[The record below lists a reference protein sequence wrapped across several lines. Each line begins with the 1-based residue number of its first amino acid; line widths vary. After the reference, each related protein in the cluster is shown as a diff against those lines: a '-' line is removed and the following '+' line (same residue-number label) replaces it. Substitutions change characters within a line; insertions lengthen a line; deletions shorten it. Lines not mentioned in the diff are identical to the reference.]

1 MKPWNLARS
10 MDATVVHSLAAVA
23 AASLTGPKV
32 LPY

>member
-10 MDATVVHSLAAVA
+10 MDATVAPSLAAVA

-32 LPY
+32 WL